1 VDAPGD
7 VSDPLPV
14 AGWVEEAVREEL
26 PALRLLAL
34 DAPAV
39 HGSSAPEV
47 RTRLRALADR
57 FRGSRAVALR
67 TEPVPQA
74 YRQCFRQIGLDPD
87 TTRTPVEEAAVQR
100 LVSGGYE
107 ARSRVE
113 DAQMLALVETGV
125 PVWALDAAALD
136 GPLGIRQ
143 AQAGDRLGRGE
154 HAAALA
160 PGRLVVADAA
170 GPVAILFGHVARSHA
185 PTRRSTTLTLF
196 TIQVAGVPAVHVQE
210 ALWVCVEALA
220 AG

>member
-1 VDAPGD
+1 MDAPGD

-14 AGWVEEAVREEL
+14 VGWVEDAVREEL
-26 PALRLLAL
+26 PALRLLQL

-74 YRQCFRQIGLDPD
+74 YRQCFRHIGLDPD
-87 TTRTPVEEAAVQR
+87 TTRTPVEEAAIQR
-100 LVSGGYE
+100 LVHGGYE

-125 PVWALDAAALD
+125 PVWALDAAAID
-136 GPLGIRQ
+136 GPLGIRR
-143 AQAGDRLGRGE
+143 ALPGERLGRGE
-154 HAAALA
+154 DASDLA
-160 PGRLVVADAA
+160 SGRLVVADAD
-170 GPVAILFGHVARSHA
+170 GPLAILFGHVARSHA
-185 PTRRSTTLTLF
+185 PSRASTRLTLF
-196 TIQVAGVPAVHVQE
+196 AIQVAGVPDIHVQE
-210 ALWVCVEALA
+210 ALWVCVEAVA